1 MVVLNQMSRFD
12 LAAEAIRRVPRLRDR
27 APQLIAECK
36 TRITES
42 VAYAHDHLEDPPEI
56 RDWVWTDD

>member
-1 MVVLNQMSRFD
+1 VSRFD

-27 APQLIAECK
+27 APQLITECK
-36 TRITES
+36 TRIAES
-42 VAYAHDHLEDPPEI
+42 VAYAHDHLEDPPDI